1 MSLEPS
7 SGEIDAVASSRESIE
22 RRIFV
27 VRGLCVM
34 LDHDL
39 ADLYGVE
46 TGALV
51 RAMKRNSARF
61 PEDFAFQLRVEE
73 WDNLRCQFG
82 ISSEAHG
89 GRRFVP
95 YVFTEQGVAM
105 LSSVLRSKRAVAV
118 NIEIMR
124 TFVALR
130 RVVEVRDA
138 LRRKLDELE
147 KRFENKLAEHDAQL
161 AQVFSVLRELVVPP
175 PLPKKRAIGF
185 TPPEGE

>member
-1 MSLEPS
+1 MSLDPT
-7 SGEIDAVASSRESIE
+7 SGGVGAAASPREAIE

-27 VRGLCVM
+27 VHGLRVM
-34 LDHDL
+34 LDRDL

-51 RAMKRNSARF
+51 RAMKRNSDRF
-61 PEDFAFQLRVEE
+61 PEDFAFQLSVEE

-105 LSSVLRSKRAVAV
+105 LSSVLRSGRAVAV

-130 RVVEVRDA
+130 RVNDVRDA
-138 LRRKLDELE
+138 LRCKLDELE
-147 KRFENKLAEHDAQL
+147 RHFESTLAEHDAQL
-161 AQVFSVLRELVVPP
+161 AQVFSVLRQLVAPP
-175 PLPKKRAIGF
+175 PSPKKRAIGF

>member
-1 MSLEPS
+1 
-7 SGEIDAVASSRESIE
+7 
-22 RRIFV
+22 
-27 VRGLCVM
+27 M

-51 RAMKRNSARF
+51 RAMKRNSDRF
-61 PEDFAFQLRVEE
+61 PEDFAFQLSVEE

-105 LSSVLRSKRAVAV
+105 LSSVLRSGRAVAV

-147 KRFENKLAEHDAQL
+147 KHA
-161 AQVFSVLRELVVPP
+161 ELVSNEALNRLAALGGAMRCPWAYP
-175 PLPKKRAIGF
+175 ARPTRPKRSPRGASARPDRLPHYQCAF
-185 TPPEGE
+185 TARPTPGIHGSTSSSAHP